1 MAVRAVR
8 GATTVEHNE
17 EEEILENTKELLE
30 EIIKENALEK
40 EDLIDMIFTITP
52 DIDEVLNEE

>member
-40 EDLIDMIFTITP
+40 EDLID
-52 DIDEVLNEE
+52 DIYYYTGY